1 MAKDKER
8 KAARILYVEQGKT
21 AKEVADLVGVSEKTM
36 SGVNGWVNRY
46 AWKAARTANF
56 TDKDKRVDN
65 IKEIIDSIAL
75 DKIELQLQLNKLI
88 KENSKENSEEINQI
102 RVNLARLD
110 DGASKWTKTLKTID
124 KDSQITLSVYLLI
137 MTRVFKALQ
146 QFDSKLHLKTIDFQE
161 QHVNQI
167 SLEIG

>member
-56 TDKDKRVDN
+56 TDKSKRVEN
-65 IKEIIDSIAL
+65 IKDIIHEIAS
-75 DKIELQLQLNKLI
+75 DKIAMQRELNKI
-88 KENSKENSEEINQI
+88 SKSDSENKAEEINQI
-102 RVNLARLD
+102 RINLARLD
-110 DGASKWTKTLKTID
+110 DGAAKWTKTLKTID
-124 KDSQITLSVYLLI
+124 KDSQITLSVYLSV
-137 MTRVFKALQ
+137 MDKVFNHLQ
-146 QFDSKLHLKTIDFQE
+146 VFDAKLYMKTLEFQE
-161 QHVNQI
+161 SHI
-167 SLEIG
+167 HETSIKLG